1 MNIPVTAGIAP
12 ADTPPAPKSA
22 RDSQGPNGAND
33 LFGDLLRGQFNAIP
47 PAPTPASDSRDTPPP
62 ASNSHDDDNTQAA
75 NSGSD
80 SVSSA
85 SAQQSSDASKDT
97 QKTASSDKKN
107 TGKTDDKD
115 GDKRDTDKK
124 DAANPQAAAVPT
136 AVAAVIAA
144 LTDTA
149 PPAATQTDGTDAGTP
164 ATPAV
169 PAAAQAMPLAP
180 AVETIPAPPV
190 PGKDDQ
196 EGKQDGKSDKPG
208 TGPVNAQV
216 SVTDDS
222 KYLVSRPQATLAPTQ
237 PADAPAH
244 EDNKPQAADNQA
256 PAPTPADGTKPDA
269 ASVAKPANTDKT
281 DSQQTADAAGPV
293 TLPHV
298 DPGAPS
304 HKSANDPAVQSQPQ
318 VAANAA
324 PAALPVH
331 ANAPTDPASQI
342 QNLMNTPRAAAV
354 PTAASTTFDQVAVQI
369 TKAAADG
376 LDKISIQ
383 LKPESLG
390 RIDVQ
395 LQVTHDG
402 RVNATIGAHRQD
414 TLDLLQRDSRSLER
428 ALNDAGLRAD
438 AGSLSFNLSGQG
450 NDGTPASYTPSAP
463 STIAGGT
470 ELDPIAAVNAAT
482 LASDSAAA
490 RGGVDIRV

>member
-1 MNIPVTAGIAP
+1 MNFPIAAGFAP

-22 RDSQGPNGAND
+22 RDSQDPNCAND
-33 LFGDLLRGQFNAIP
+33 LFGDLLRGQLNATP

-62 ASNSHDDDNTQAA
+62 ASISHDDDNAQAA
-75 NSGSD
+75 NSSSD
-80 SVSSA
+80 SASSA
-85 SAQQSSDASKDT
+85 SSQQSSDASKDS
-97 QKTASSDKKN
+97 QKTPAANPDRKN
-107 TGKTDDKD
+107 PGKTGDKD
-115 GDKRDTDKK
+115 GDKADTDKK
-124 DAANPQAAAVPT
+124 DAATPQTVAVPT

-164 ATPAV
+164 AAPAV
-169 PAAAQAMPLAP
+169 PAAAQAMPPAP
-180 AVETIPAPPV
+180 AAEAIPAPPA
-190 PGKDDQ
+190 PGKGD
-196 EGKQDGKSDKPG
+196 QDGKSDKPG
-208 TGPVNAQV
+208 TGPFNAQV

-222 KYLVSRPQATLAPTQ
+222 KSLVSRPQAALAPVQ

-244 EDNKPQAADNQA
+244 DDNKSQAADNQA
-256 PAPTPADGTKPDA
+256 PAPAPTTADGTKPDTIA
-269 ASVAKPANTDKT
+269 AAKPANTDKT
-281 DSQQTADAAGPV
+281 DSQQTGDAAGPV
-293 TLPHV
+293 LVHA
-298 DPGAPS
+298 DSGAPS
-304 HKSANDPAVQSQPQ
+304 HKGAADPAAQSQPQ
-318 VAANAA
+318 VAANTA
-324 PAALPVH
+324 PAVLPVH
-331 ANAPTDPASQI
+331 GNTPSDPASQI
-342 QNLMNTPRAAAV
+342 QNLINAPRAAAI
-354 PTAASTTFDQVAVQI
+354 PTASSTTFDQVAVQI

-450 NDGTPASYTPSAP
+450 NDGTAASYTPSAP
-463 STIAGGT
+463 TTIAGGT
-470 ELDPIAAVNAAT
+470 ELDPIAAVNAAA

-490 RGGVDIRV
+490 RGGIDIRV